1 MAQVSSGDRIFTSA
15 RTSKGDVVANEQVC
29 CAIQTVSSSLQA
41 CAFCDRPCG
50 CRVEPIASVK
60 CNSTEAIGRS
70 HMGSDGKALRRSS
83 RPSFRPLRCPS
94 GPRCR
99 AVFCS
104 VECQTSVSKPGRH
117 FGWHKL
123 LCIGEESPTGD
134 EAFEFSAYCER
145 TSETF
150 LLAATVLAKMTR
162 STTKDSV
169 MRILHTSS
177 DAVPW
182 HIVAARSRLAAAE
195 VEYADFNK
203 LSAILQ
209 DEILQ
214 AWHLLGYWSR
224 FEEHHAKELT
234 NYITFDIFA
243 NIAAI
248 IEVRFKPVTLDT
260 IRGVKMTEFQNSLAA
275 ERYHEGP
282 ADDPT
287 STCFDN
293 HSAQKH
299 DTCNFEHSDGEL
311 HTENA
316 FVSLVASPTM
326 LQLEHSCTP
335 NVQIE
340 MASDGYNRIELVALH
355 DVAMGEEIVIS
366 YVSSSTPVEHRRRV
380 LLGHFGIICHCPR
393 CCWEMKT
400 NYENI
405 DHEQYYRLSLQY
417 LEEGRYE
424 ESALLLRYLL
434 TRNISADALHLLGQ
448 CFISQGK
455 WRLAHRIWYC
465 AYALYPENP
474 SLRMQIA
481 KDRSYFQVRRM
492 GLGWPFNHM
501 LFLTEIA
508 RDVWTSSSAILD
520 EERCN
525 SWIKLAESSAVRCGG
540 WTTSRHYNV
549 PTTDVAIHTIPA
561 ILQEWN
567 QLVHQQLYPLMSQ
580 FLPGLNR
587 DDIFIHDAF
596 IVKYD
601 SAGGQTFLPPHVDE
615 GHWSLTISLNSTAEY
630 EGGGTIFHPSGL
642 LVQPEIGNCVA
653 FRSSLKHSGAYISH
667 GVRYIVAAFLFIDD

>member
-1 MAQVSSGDRIFTSA
+1 MTEMPQVASGDRIFTST
-15 RTSKGDVVANEQVC
+15 RTSKGEVVANEQVC

-41 CAFCDRPCG
+41 CAFCGRPCG
-50 CRVEPIASVK
+50 CQVETLK
-60 CNSTEAIGRS
+60 CNSTEAIGQFDKGNDDTAPRP
-70 HMGSDGKALRRSS
+70 SS
-83 RPSFRPLRCPS
+83 RPSFLSLRCPS

-104 VECQTSVSKPGRH
+104 VECQTSITKPGRH

-123 LCIGEESPTGD
+123 LCLGEESPTGD

-150 LLAATVLAKMTR
+150 LLAATVLAKMTH

-169 MRILHTSS
+169 MRILHTTSE
-177 DAVPW
+177 AIPW
-182 HIVAARSRLAAAE
+182 HIVAARSRLAATE

-209 DEILQ
+209 EEISQ
-214 AWHLLGYWSR
+214 AWHLLGYWSK
-224 FEEHHAKELT
+224 FEESHAKELT
-234 NYITFDIFA
+234 NYITFDIFE

-248 IEVRFKPVTLDT
+248 VEVRFKPVTLDT
-260 IRGVKMTEFQNSLAA
+260 IRGVKMTGFQNSRTA
-275 ERYHEGP
+275 ERYCEG
-282 ADDPT
+282 AVDDPI

-293 HSAQKH
+293 HSAQCKL
-299 DTCNFEHSDGEL
+299 EHSNDEL

-316 FVSLVASPTM
+316 FISLVASPTM

-335 NVQIE
+335 NVQMEI
-340 MASDGYNRIELVALH
+340 ASDDHNRIELVALH
-355 DVAMGEEIVIS
+355 EMAVGENVLIS
-366 YVSSSTPVEHRRRV
+366 YVSSSAPVERRQRV

-400 NYENI
+400 NYENV

-424 ESALLLRYLL
+424 QSASLLRYLL
-434 TRNISADALHLLGQ
+434 TRNSSADALHLLGQ

-455 WRLAHRIWYC
+455 WRLAHRIWYY
-465 AYALYPENP
+465 AYELYPENR

-481 KDRSYFQVRRM
+481 KDRLYFQEGRM
-492 GLGWPFNHM
+492 GLGLPFNHM
-501 LFLTEIA
+501 RSLTEIA
-508 RDVWTSSSAILD
+508 QDVWTSSSAILD

-525 SWIKLAESSAVRCGG
+525 TWITLAESSAARCGG
-540 WTTSRHYNV
+540 WATSRHYNV
-549 PTTDVAIHTIPA
+549 PTTDIAIHTIPA
-561 ILQEWN
+561 ILREWN

-580 FLPGLNR
+580 LLPGLNR
-587 DDIFIHDAF
+587 GDIFVHDAF

-601 SAGGQTFLPPHVDE
+601 AAGGQTFLPPHVDE
-615 GHWSLTISLNSTAEY
+615 GHWSLTISLNSTVDY

-642 LVQPEIGNCVA
+642 VVQPEIGNCVA
-653 FRSSLKHSGAYISH
+653 FRSTLKHSGAYISR
-667 GVRYIVAAFLFIDD
+667 GVRYIVAAFLFIDN